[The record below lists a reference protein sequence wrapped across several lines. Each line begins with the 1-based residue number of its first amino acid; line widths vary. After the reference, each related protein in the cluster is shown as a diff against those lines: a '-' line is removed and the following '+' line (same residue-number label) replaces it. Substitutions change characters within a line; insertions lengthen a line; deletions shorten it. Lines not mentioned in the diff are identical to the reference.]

1 MVVFYNFQKR
11 KFQRFKVRGSK
22 KKKKKNCL
30 YLNIL
35 FVVGCGKT
43 LREMSSVQY
52 NYDFTCLNL
61 LRFDEDFA

>member
-1 MVVFYNFQKR
+1 MVVFYNFQKP
-11 KFQRFKVRGSK
+11 KFQRFKVGGSK
-22 KKKKKNCL
+22 KKKKNYL